1 MAVRTISTRL
11 AIDGDGEYKS
21 KLTSIGSSLG
31 ALNAKVKL
39 VNAQYQ
45 NQQNTTAALTA
56 KSAALADVQSKQ
68 AERVKVLEAA
78 LSNARAAQERYTAA
92 QQSTQRAIDANNAAL
107 DALGAGARKNGKQWN
122 EYADQVDEAEKQLQ
136 ELRASSE
143 DTADQEAELEAQIA
157 ATKAKMADLETAT
170 GGTARQAGELLRSQT
185 QLRGELRETNAY
197 QDAAT
202 RGVNG
207 YERQLS
213 SAKIAL
219 ANTNA
224 ALERN
229 DQYLQ
234 EAKESA
240 DGCATSIDAFGRNT
254 RRAGE
259 EAAGAFSGLSEALA
273 AAGIVRAV
281 QGITDTMRECTEA
294 SSDFGYSMAK
304 VETLADTSSDAWAT
318 MGDEIMDLSLRYG
331 QAATDLG
338 EAAYQALSAS
348 VDTANTVDFLRTAT
362 ELSIGGYTSASNAV
376 DILTTALNSYGLAAE
391 QAAHVSD
398 VLITT
403 QNLGKTSVDQLAQ
416 NMGRAIPTAG
426 AYNVSL
432 ENLASSYALLTKNG
446 ISTANSTTYVSS
458 MLNELGDSGSSV
470 SKTLQTQTGKSFSDL
485 SAAGWSLG
493 DVMESLL
500 QAVNGDLTAFSNL
513 WSSAEAGKAAIKLAQ
528 IGAEEYNRTLGQMT
542 NSAGAASAAY
552 QIMAATTQ
560 ASGERMEAAAQ
571 AMKIAIGEA
580 LEPALIGLQEAATG
594 AFTWIADV
602 ATESP
607 ELVGVLGG
615 VTMAVGTLA
624 AGITGL
630 AAAQKIA
637 SAASA
642 IWSGALTAM
651 SSPLGAAAMGVTA
664 LVAVV
669 GGLAIAAS
677 TSTDEVSQLG
687 RSTKDLLEQTDK
699 TAESYDNLTA
709 SNRDAAKQ
717 NSAMLDSLIKL
728 VDQEG
733 KSASDKALILSL
745 VDQLNEA
752 VPDLTLAY
760 DEQADSLNMSADAVE
775 AYLRAQEKQNQYD
788 AAVDRQTE
796 LFKEQLELEQKLA
809 EAEDIL
815 AKKKAEMQDH
825 AYDET
830 YGGYSFDVDRAA
842 ESVRSLSDALD
853 KNKSDYADAQKAVDA
868 AAKSISDSAGVNG
881 YASESAESTA
891 EAVSDLQEAYEK
903 VRDAARD
910 SLESQYDAWD
920 KVESGATMSSEKII
934 EALDS
939 QTQHWKDYDTN
950 LDKVLNSGVDGIQD
964 FVKSFADGSAESA
977 TYLASLAGLSE
988 SELDKVVK
996 AWRESQD
1003 AQERAADSI
1012 SELSPKYEAA
1022 MQEAADAVEGS
1033 NIPGAMESTSVRAV
1047 EAGIEGIQ
1055 RKAPELKSSA
1065 ENTAKAAYQAHSA
1078 WLTSGKGKEVT
1089 TGFLSGGISG
1099 IGSKSVSL
1107 KTQLSNAGKTAYQ
1120 SHLAWLTSGKGKEVT
1135 SGFLNGGID
1144 GVNSKSGALKNKFG
1158 AAGSSAQKEF
1168 QRQMSYND
1176 GYSAGKNLLQG
1187 AIDGSNAKV
1196 PALKR
1201 AASHAGQSYLK
1212 QLKLTWDIR
1221 SPSHK
1226 MAEMSGFL
1234 ADGFTIDMARRES
1247 SFGKS
1252 AYRVATAFTDSFRSG
1267 ISMAASLPE
1276 LSIPN
1281 LGQLASTGDGEG
1293 VYLLRQIRD
1302 ALSAGAQEITI
1313 NVPLEVGNDVIG
1325 KAAVRYINNQT
1336 HRTGKNP
1343 LMI

>member
-21 KLTSIGSSLG
+21 KLASIGSSLG

-45 NQQNTTAALTA
+45 NQRNTTEALTA
-56 KSAALADVQSKQ
+56 KSAALADLQSKQ

-107 DALGAGARKNGKQWN
+107 DALGTGARKNGKQWN
-122 EYADQVDEAEKQLQ
+122 DYADQVDEAEKQLQ

-207 YERQLS
+207 YEKQLS

-219 ANTNA
+219 ADTNA

-234 EAKESA
+234 EARESA

-281 QGITDTMRECTEA
+281 QGITDAMKECTEA

-318 MGDEIMDLSLRYG
+318 MGDEILDLSLTYG
-331 QAATDLG
+331 RSATDLG

-348 VDTANTVDFLRTAT
+348 VDTASAVDFLRTST
-362 ELSIGGYTSASNAV
+362 ELSIGGYTSASSAV
-376 DILTTALNSYGLAAE
+376 DILTTALNSYGLEAD
-391 QAAHVSD
+391 QAAHVAD

-432 ENLASSYALLTKNG
+432 ENLATSYALLTKNG
-446 ISTANSTTYVSS
+446 ISTANSTTYVSG
-458 MLNELGDSGSSV
+458 MLNELGDSGSNV

-493 DVMESLL
+493 DVMDSLL

-560 ASGERMEAAAQ
+560 ASGERMETAAQ
-571 AMKIAIGEA
+571 AMKIAIGNA
-580 LEPALIGLQEAATG
+580 LEPALASLQETATG

-615 VTMAVGTLA
+615 VTTAVFTLA
-624 AGITGL
+624 AGIT
-630 AAAQKIA
+630 AVASAQKIL
-637 SAASA
+637 SAASS
-642 IWSGALTAM
+642 IWSGAMAAM
-651 SSPLGAAAMGVTA
+651 ATPLGATAMAITGVIAA
-664 LVAVV
+664 V
-669 GGLAIAAS
+669 GGLTVAAS
-677 TSTDEVSQLG
+677 TYTTEISEMRKESEQLIS
-687 RSTKDLLEQTDK
+687 STKDSAGAYEDLQKSTE
-699 TAESYDNLTA
+699 
-709 SNRDAAKQ
+709 DAYQ
-717 NSAMLDSLIKL
+717 QSEDMLAMLVQLSQKE
-728 VDQEG
+728 Q
-733 KSASDKALILSL
+733 KSASDKAQILNL
-745 VDQLNEA
+745 VNALNEA
-752 VPDLTLAY
+752 VPDLNLSY
-760 DEQADSLNMSADAVE
+760 DEQADLLSMTSDEIEQYIQSYRKFLDLQHQMERMNELMTERWKLEEELAAAQQAYNDAVASGDTASAGQLEGYNMSAARTKTQVENLTRALEENEAEYDSICDAI
-775 AYLRAQEKQNQYD
+775 D
-788 AAVDRQTE
+788 AA
-796 LFKEQLELEQKLA
+796 A
-809 EAEDIL
+809 EATDDSTESNE
-815 AKKKAEMQDH
+815 A
-825 AYDET
+825 
-830 YGGYSFDVDRAA
+830 AA
-842 ESVRSLSDALD
+842 ESAG
-853 KNKSDYADAQKAVDA
+853 AVTEA
-868 AAKSISDSAGVNG
+868 A
-881 YASESAESTA
+881 T
-891 EAVSDLQEAYEK
+891 DLQEAYEK

-920 KVESGATMSSEKII
+920 NVEEGATMSSKKII

-939 QTQHWKDYDTN
+939 QTQHWRDYDTN
-950 LDKVLNSGVDGIQD
+950 LAKVLNSGVDGIQG
-964 FVKSFADGSAESA
+964 FVASFADGSAESA
-977 TYLASLAGLSE
+977 IYLASLANLSE
-988 SELDKVVK
+988 SELEKVVD
-996 AWRESQD
+996 AWHD
-1003 AQERAADSI
+1003 AQNAQESAANSI
-1012 SELSPKYEAA
+1012 AELSPKYEAA
-1022 MQEAADAVEGS
+1022 MKEASDTVRDS
-1033 NIPGAMESTSVRAV
+1033 DLPGAMESTSVQAV

-1055 RKAPELKSSA
+1055 RKAPELK
-1065 ENTAKAAYQAHSA
+1065 NTAANASKNAYQAHAA

-1099 IGSKSVSL
+1099 IGSKSTNL
-1107 KTQLSNAGKTAYQ
+1107 KAQLSNAGKAAYQ
-1120 SHLAWLTSGKGKEVT
+1120 AHAAWLTSGKGKEIT

-1144 GVNSKSGALKNKFG
+1144 GVNSKSGTLKSKFG
-1158 AAGSSAQKEF
+1158 AAGSSAKEKF
-1168 QRQMSYND
+1168 KKQMTYND

-1187 AIDGSNAKV
+1187 AIDGSNSKV
-1196 PALKR
+1196 PALER

-1226 MAEMSGFL
+1226 MAELSGFL
-1234 ADGFTIDMARRES
+1234 ADGFTLDMARRES

-1252 AYRVATAFTDSFRSG
+1252 ASRVASAFTDSFRSG
-1267 ISMAASLPE
+1267 LSMAASLPE

-1281 LGQLASTGDGEG
+1281 LGQISRSGDGEG
-1293 VYLLRQIRD
+1293 IYLLRQILD

-1325 KAAVRYINNQT
+1325 KAAVRYINNQAA
-1336 HRTGKNP
+1336 RTGRIP
-1343 LMI
+1343 IRI

>member
-107 DALGAGARKNGKQWN
+107 DALGTGARKNGKQWN

-197 QDAAT
+197 QDAVT

-281 QGITDTMRECTEA
+281 QGITDAMRECTEA

-560 ASGERMEAAAQ
+560 ASGERMETASQ

-602 ATESP
+602 VTESP
-607 ELVGVLGG
+607 ELVGILGG
-615 VTMAVGTLA
+615 VTASVFTLA
-624 AGITGL
+624 TGIT
-630 AAAQKIA
+630 AVASAQKIL
-637 SAASA
+637 SAASG
-642 IWSGALTAM
+642 IWSGALAAM
-651 SSPLGAAAMGVTA
+651 ATPAGAAAMAITGVI
-664 LVAVV
+664 AVI
-669 GGLAIAAS
+669 GGLAVAAS
-677 TSTDEVSQLG
+677 TYTTELSEMRKETEQLIS
-687 RSTKDLLEQTDK
+687 STKDSAGAYADLQ
-699 TAESYDNLTA
+699 A
-709 SNRDAAKQ
+709 STEDAYQQ
-717 NSAMLDSLIKL
+717 NDDMLAMLMQLSQKE
-728 VDQEG
+728 Q
-733 KSASDKALILSL
+733 KSASDKVQILNL
-745 VDQLNEA
+745 VNALNEA
-752 VPDLTLAY
+752 VPELNLAY
-760 DEQADSLNMSADAVE
+760 DEQADILSLTSAEIEKYLQSARKQAELQNQMERMNQLLTERQQLEEQLTIAQQAYNDAVASGDTASAGQLEGYNMSAA
-775 AYLRAQEKQNQYD
+775 RAQTQVENLTRALEENGAEYDSICDAIDAAAEATDASAESND
-788 AAVDRQTE
+788 AAV
-796 LFKEQLELEQKLA
+796 
-809 EAEDIL
+809 
-815 AKKKAEMQDH
+815 
-825 AYDET
+825 
-830 YGGYSFDVDRAA
+830 
-842 ESVRSLSDALD
+842 
-853 KNKSDYADAQKAVDA
+853 
-868 AAKSISDSAGVNG
+868 
-881 YASESAESTA
+881 ESAESVT
-891 EAVSDLQEAYEK
+891 EATTELQAAYEK
-903 VRDAARD
+903 ARDAARD

-920 KVESGATMSSEKII
+920 KVEAGATMSSEKII

-977 TYLASLAGLSE
+977 TYLASLASLSG
-988 SELDKVVK
+988 SELEKVV
-996 AWRESQD
+996 ASWREAQD

-1012 SELSPKYEAA
+1012 SELSPAYEAA
-1022 MQEAADAVEGS
+1022 VQEAADAVEGS
-1033 NIPGAMESTSVRAV
+1033 NIPDAMESTSVRAV

-1055 RKAPELKSSA
+1055 RKAPELKNSA
-1065 ENTAKAAYQAHSA
+1065 ANAAKTAYQAHAA

-1099 IGSKSVSL
+1099 IGSKSASL
-1107 KTQLSNAGKTAYQ
+1107 KTQLSNVGKTAYQ
-1120 SHLAWLTSGKGKEVT
+1120 SHSAWLTSGKGKEVT
-1135 SGFLNGGID
+1135 IGFLNGGID
-1144 GVNSKSGALKNKFG
+1144 GVNSKSDALKNKLG

-1168 QRQMSYND
+1168 QRQMPYSD

-1226 MAEMSGFL
+1226 MEEMSGFL

-1252 AYRVATAFTDSFRSG
+1252 AYRVATAFTDSFRRG

-1281 LGQLASTGDGEG
+1281 LGQLGSGGDGEWLN
-1293 VYLLRQIRD
+1293 LLRQIRD